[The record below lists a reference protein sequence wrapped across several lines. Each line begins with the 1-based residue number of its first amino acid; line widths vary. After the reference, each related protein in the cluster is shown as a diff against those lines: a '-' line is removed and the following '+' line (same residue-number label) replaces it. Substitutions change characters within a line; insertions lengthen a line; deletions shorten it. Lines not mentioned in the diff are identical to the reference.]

1 MISDQL
7 TKDELSASSR
17 EEFVLASKI
26 HRAPHSLMNANCEPE
41 VGEDEDEERG
51 SAGKDENMDEDWD
64 KNRLLICSC
73 REVGHYVAPRRKRPG
88 GQEQGQGKIGA

>member
-26 HRAPHSLMNANCEPE
+26 HRAPLSLVNANCEPE
-41 VGEDEDEERG
+41 VGEDEDCWTLRGTEEEKTRRTG
-51 SAGKDENMDEDWD
+51 TRTR
-64 KNRLLICSC
+64 KNRGI
-73 REVGHYVAPRRKRPG
+73 RR
-88 GQEQGQGKIGA
+88 GK